1 MLADHRRELQRKIT
15 NSRAEINHNVAV
27 LQGECLNYIS
37 GALPYVSLTFD
48 LIQCIKS
55 RYASVQNGQQENDQ
69 KNADQEK
76 RDANSVGTLNLS
88 VRYRLHRG
96 TMFENAVSC
105 GESQDTGSEPW
116 EWPQIDPRRA
126 SPYHSPQVATPS
138 QPVGQTVSHYR
149 ILRKIGG
156 GGMGVVYEA
165 EDLKLGRHVALKF
178 LPDELANDAQA
189 LSRFQREAKAASSL
203 NHANICTIYEIDES
217 DGRTFIAMELLEGQ
231 TLRHMIAGK
240 PLEIET
246 VLDLGI
252 QIADA
257 LDAAHSKGIIHRD
270 IKPANIFVVNRGQAK
285 ILDFGLAKLS
295 LKPGIGA
302 DANVAT
308 IDEEQLTS
316 PGSTLG
322 TVAYM
327 SPEQIRGKV
336 LDARTDLF
344 SFGAVLYEM
353 CTGTLPFRG
362 DTSAVIFNEI
372 LERVP
377 VAPVRLNPDVPPKLE
392 DIVNKALEKECSLRY
407 QHASE
412 MRADLQRLR
421 RDTDSNRHAASV
433 SGERDVDRATTNGSA
448 LLTVAKQHK
457 WGSTAAVVAVL
468 ILLGAAGFGVYSLL
482 HRPAATPF
490 KNFTIRQVT
499 NNGNTVGTGIS
510 PDGKFVLSIQ
520 TDNGQQSL
528 RLRNVLTGSDA
539 SVISGTGRD
548 FASPMFSRDGN
559 FIYFRESQSASST
572 VWDLYRAPVLGGA
585 PEAIARDVDS
595 DPTFSPDGLRVAYAR
610 MNDPEVG
617 KWVLLDARAEGGD
630 ERTLLISP
638 LSDAPLSLAWSPDGL
653 HIAISTFGYTGNY
666 FSSIDLFNLKTKQ
679 VEAFARFSD
688 KLPFNV
694 AWSPDGRSL
703 FSVFIRMGK
712 ASLGNYQ
719 IGVFSYPDGRF
730 RAITNDASQHPALS
744 ISADGSTL
752 ATVQRQETFQI
763 DLLSGSGGGAASA
776 VPGISPQETI
786 AGFDWMTDGRLL
798 VSEVSRLLLVRAD
811 GSAAETAMNDP
822 DGYLKDV
829 TSCADNS
836 IAMTRFTN
844 EDKTGAYRVWRV

>member
-1 MLADHRRELQRKIT
+1 
-15 NSRAEINHNVAV
+15 
-27 LQGECLNYIS
+27 
-37 GALPYVSLTFD
+37 
-48 LIQCIKS
+48 
-55 RYASVQNGQQENDQ
+55 
-69 KNADQEK
+69 
-76 RDANSVGTLNLS
+76 
-88 VRYRLHRG
+88 
-96 TMFENAVSC
+96 
-105 GESQDTGSEPW
+105 
-116 EWPQIDPRRA
+116 
-126 SPYHSPQVATPS
+126 
-138 QPVGQTVSHYR
+138 
-149 ILRKIGG
+149 
-156 GGMGVVYEA
+156 MGVVYEA

-178 LPDELANDAQA
+178 LPDDLANDAQA
-189 LSRFQREAKAASSL
+189 LNRFQREAKAASSL
-203 NHANICTIYEIDES
+203 NHPNICTIYEIDES
-217 DGRTFIAMELLEGQ
+217 DGRRFIAMELLEGQ
-231 TLRHMIAGK
+231 TLRNWIAGK
-240 PLEIET
+240 PLEMET
-246 VLDLGI
+246 VFDLGI

-270 IKPANIFVVNRGQAK
+270 IKPANIFVTARGQAK
-285 ILDFGLAKLS
+285 ILDFGLAS
-295 LKPGIGA
+295 
-302 DANVAT
+302 
-308 IDEEQLTS
+308 
-316 PGSTLG
+316 
-322 TVAYM
+322 
-327 SPEQIRGKV
+327 
-336 LDARTDLF
+336 
-344 SFGAVLYEM
+344 AVLYEM
-353 CTGTLPFRG
+353 YTGTLPFRG

-457 WGSTAAVVAVL
+457 WGSAAAVVAVL
-468 ILLGAAGFGVYSLL
+468 ILLGAAGFGVYFLL

-490 KNFTIRQVT
+490 KNFTIRQLT

-520 TDNGQQSL
+520 TENGQQSL

-539 SVISGTGRD
+539 SVISGTGRN